1 MVWTFD
7 KILKVTLNRRILLRS
22 GVVGLLSQLIIP
34 AARAVEALTQQAS
47 FKSEVVAE
55 LDLPAVNLNN
65 WSVTVLDLT
74 FPGSAPLFPSH
85 QHSGFVIGYVRKGE
99 FRFQLR
105 GEPETIIK
113 AGQIFFEPPGSIHEI
128 GSSAS
133 ATKPAKVLV
142 LLFGE
147 KGKENTTLV

>member
-1 MVWTFD
+1 MVWIFD
-7 KILKVTLNRRILLRS
+7 QMSKVMLNRRILLRG
-22 GVVGLLSQLIIP
+22 GVTGLLSQLIMP
-34 AARAVEALTQQAS
+34 TARAAEALTQQALI
-47 FKSEVVAE
+47 KSEVAQ

-85 QHSGFVIGYVRKGE
+85 RHSGFLIGYVLEGE
-99 FRFQLR
+99 FRFGLR
-105 GEPETIIK
+105 GQPETIIK
-113 AGQIFFEPPGSIHEI
+113 TGQIFFEPPGSIHDI

-133 ATKPAKVLV
+133 VTKPVKVLA